1 MFTSRIDLVL
11 MNENKSTI
19 AIRDIIKSYEHIC
32 LNTSPNSPQ
41 HITKPYLT
49 SLGISFW
56 QQGINTPQPWGSSS
70 DCIWYL
76 IDRTQGFPS
85 DSVVKNVPVMQEH
98 RRCGFDPWVGK
109 ILWRRAWKPT
119 PVFLPGESHEQKSL
133 EGYSPWGHKELDRTE
148 VTEQACTHFWEGGS
162 L

>member
-56 QQGINTPQPWGSSS
+56 QQGINTPQP
-70 DCIWYL
+70 
-76 IDRTQGFPS
+76 
-85 DSVVKNVPVMQEH
+85 
-98 RRCGFDPWVGK
+98 
-109 ILWRRAWKPT
+109 
-119 PVFLPGESHEQKSL
+119 
-133 EGYSPWGHKELDRTE
+133 
-148 VTEQACTHFWEGGS
+148 
-162 L
+162 